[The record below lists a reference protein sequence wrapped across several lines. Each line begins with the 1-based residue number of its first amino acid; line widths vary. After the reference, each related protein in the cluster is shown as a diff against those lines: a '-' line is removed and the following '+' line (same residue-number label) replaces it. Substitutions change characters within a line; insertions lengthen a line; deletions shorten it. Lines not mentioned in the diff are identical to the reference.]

1 MPDAPLI
8 EYPANK
14 TLEFALIARMAM
26 KIGASFNIELFTVK
40 HVLAILFVAM
50 LILYHGFL
58 YLLSFIFWKSCLL
71 FCVMHLKLLPFPRFD
86 KQWFFG
92 TLY

>member
-1 MPDAPLI
+1 MQCTIEKIFQDGSLYVIMPDAPLI

-26 KIGASFNIELFTVK
+26 RIGASLNIELFTVK

-50 LILYHGFL
+50 LIFYHGFL
-58 YLLSFIFWKSCLL
+58 YLLSFIF
-71 FCVMHLKLLPFPRFD
+71 
-86 KQWFFG
+86 
-92 TLY
+92 